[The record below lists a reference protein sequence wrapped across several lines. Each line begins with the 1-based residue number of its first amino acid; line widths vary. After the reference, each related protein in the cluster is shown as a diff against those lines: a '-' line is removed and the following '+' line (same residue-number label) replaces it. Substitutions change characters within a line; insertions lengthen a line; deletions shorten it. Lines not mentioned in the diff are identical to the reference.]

1 MIPTVL
7 ITGLTG
13 AVGGVGALGSSGFS
27 PGFLGKPRLELIANQ
42 YTVGA
47 PSAFAPSAVNTK

>member
-1 MIPTVL
+1 M
-7 ITGLTG
+7 TGLTG